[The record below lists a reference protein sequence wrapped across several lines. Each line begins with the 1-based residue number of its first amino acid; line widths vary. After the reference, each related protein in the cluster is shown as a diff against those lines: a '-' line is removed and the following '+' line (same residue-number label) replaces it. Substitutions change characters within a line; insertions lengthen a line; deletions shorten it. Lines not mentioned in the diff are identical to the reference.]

1 MFSSKHS
8 RYRKYVDRKT
18 GKVFYFDVVLKRSR
32 WRIPRNEIPIKTKDE
47 DEDEVVKIFREDVEE
62 GEWYRVEHHL
72 LTRPYWFRNDDSETK
87 ERQWEKPLQ
96 KAASKEKAVETT
108 EEEFEEEEEEETD
121 IEFDPD
127 AYENEEGK
135 EQFHQRSAFV
145 AGTEEAE
152 AEPAF
157 DPPPPRRATT
167 AAASAVIIEEKEE
180 EEPKTNNASPKLL
193 TASDEIAMNENFN
206 AANKGKALDVFFA
219 LCEKAK
225 INGRNICCC
234 G

>member
-1 MFSSKHS
+1 MSGMFSSKHS
-8 RYRKYVDRKT
+8 RYRKYVDEET

-32 WRIPRNEIPIKTKDE
+32 WRIPPRNDEITIKTKDE

-72 LTRPYWFRNDDSETK
+72 LTRPYWFRNDSSETK

-108 EEEFEEEEEEETD
+108 EEEEEDEEEDDD

-135 EQFHQRSAFV
+135 EQFHQRAAFA
-145 AGTEEAE
+145 AGTGEAE
-152 AEPAF
+152 AKPAF
-157 DPPPPRRATT
+157 DL
-167 AAASAVIIEEKEE
+167 SLIHI
-180 EEPKTNNASPKLL
+180 
-193 TASDEIAMNENFN
+193 
-206 AANKGKALDVFFA
+206 
-219 LCEKAK
+219 
-225 INGRNICCC
+225 
-234 G
+234 